1 MPLSTTP
8 SSRRGSGGERV
19 FSDDRGTLWNATFSK
34 GVAIGDAAVVF
45 ACVSD
50 ARQSGRAI
58 AADPD
63 LIFADIPDDT
73 LREWLNNAPKIG
85 RLT

>member
-1 MPLSTTP
+1 MPRLSTP

-19 FSDDRGTLWNATFSK
+19 FSDDSGTLWSASFSK
-34 GVAIGDAAVVF
+34 GVAIGEEAVVF

-50 ARQSGRAI
+50 ARQSVRAI
-58 AADPD
+58 AAEPD
-63 LIFADIPDDT
+63 LIFADVPDDT
-73 LREWLNNAPKIG
+73 LREWLKNAPKIG

>member
-1 MPLSTTP
+1 MPRLSSP

-19 FSDDRGTLWNATFSK
+19 FSDARGTLWSASYSK
-34 GVAIGDAAVVF
+34 GVGIGEEAVVF

-50 ARQSGRAI
+50 ARQSVRAI
-58 AADPD
+58 SAAPD
-63 LIFADIPDDT
+63 LIFADVPDDT
-73 LREWLNNAPKIG
+73 LREWLENAPKIG